1 MPALSSY
8 VHIRCISYWMQNVCL
23 LLSDIFHVLPAYIQA
38 WKGTDRIRYPV
49 SLFRNAVLR
58 LSPSGSDPPHILRH
72 SLLQGCGIVTVPCSQ
87 SLISASIPPGSYGG
101 VLFLPAASLAVSGIC
116 PANRYSHLP
125 YSLYR
130 ISANVFL
137 IYNAEIPLPVPG
149 KISGKPLPDLT
160 VHSPAQEN
168 LPLSAMDIL
177 FYIRPAYF
185 SASFFLPD
193 NDGSYPQASGYR
205 ENDCSRSSSLSGL
218 SVLYLDRSLFL
229 LPGLSFSP

>member
-1 MPALSSY
+1 M
-8 VHIRCISYWMQNVCL
+8 
-23 LLSDIFHVLPAYIQA
+23 
-38 WKGTDRIRYPV
+38 
-49 SLFRNAVLR
+49 
-58 LSPSGSDPPHILRH
+58 
-72 SLLQGCGIVTVPCSQ
+72 VPCSQ

-101 VLFLPAASLAVSGIC
+101 VLFLPAASLAVSGTC
-116 PANRYSHLP
+116 PADRYSHLP

-137 IYNAEIPLPVPG
+137 IYNAKIPLPVPG

-193 NDGSYPQASGYR
+193 NSGSYPQASCYR
-205 ENDCSRSSSLSGL
+205 GNDCSRLSSLSGL
-218 SVLYLDRSLFL
+218 SVLYWDKSLFL

>member
-1 MPALSSY
+1 M
-8 VHIRCISYWMQNVCL
+8 
-23 LLSDIFHVLPAYIQA
+23 
-38 WKGTDRIRYPV
+38 
-49 SLFRNAVLR
+49 LFRSSR
-58 LSPSGSDPPHILRH
+58 
-72 SLLQGCGIVTVPCSQ
+72 TVPCSQ

-116 PANRYSHLP
+116 PADRYSHLP

-137 IYNAEIPLPVPG
+137 IYNAESPLPVPG

-160 VHSPAQEN
+160 VHSPAQGN
-168 LPLSAMDIL
+168 PLLSAMDIL
-177 FYIRPAYF
+177 FYIRLAYF

-193 NDGSYPQASGYR
+193 NNGSYPQASGYR
-205 ENDCSRSSSLSGL
+205 ENDCSQLSSLSGL